1 MVLSFVLGK
10 ASYDHRHELVNKLAK
25 TYQQHPY
32 DQFFYL
38 VPNHIKFTA
47 EIDVLRRLKQF
58 QHVTNDTY
66 AQSHIQVFSFSR
78 LAWYWLKDNPI
89 MQSANISEMGLAL
102 LVNKILLN
110 REKDLQL
117 YGSEVHHLGF
127 MSQLVSQLN
136 DLTTGCF
143 SADDLQK
150 LITKLP
156 ATTLTQKLH
165 DLAIIK
171 QDFDTYSLRNTHYL
185 LDILNQTLQQP
196 KFKQD
201 LKHAHFYIEGFADF
215 SAQELQLLTTF
226 INNAADVT
234 IAIPF
239 DFDDETL
246 KLINKDKFNSQT
258 TLFMQPMHTYQ
269 RLLKTAHQS
278 SAHIDR
284 ATISVVNHDMQRLE
298 DYWIQVWSK
307 SAQKVNT
314 PRKNLNH
321 VHIWQANN
329 RYDELRYI
337 AKKIHQAVMLK
348 GMHYRDFIIMAR
360 DLTPY
365 ENIIPIIF
373 KQADIP
379 YFDDMTKKMKHHPLV
394 NFVNALLMCYR
405 NYCQYNDV
413 MRLLRSELLIPTFVD
428 IDDND
433 EIVDKKQ
440 ATIQKFRDY
449 VDETDNFVLK
459 YGINGSSWLQDE
471 AWHFYDT
478 KTKMLCSAPAHVE
491 FIHQYV
497 SKLLQTF
504 FTAMTA
510 ATTNETALTA
520 LYNFLETSGVRQQL
534 IDRYQQANNQNH
546 LQQANQ
552 EKQMWQA
559 FCNLLD
565 EFVELL
571 GEQTFDIDE
580 FISLFKTGFT
590 NAQFSQI
597 PATLDQVLI
606 SEMGIVQSNDHK
618 VAFIIGATDNV
629 LPRHVSDEQLLND
642 FDRQQLQSVIKDD
655 QDFENK
661 FLPDDR
667 NHQMI
672 NEPYLVYRALMTPQ
686 QAIIFSFPHVD
697 DTNDEKELHISPYVE
712 QIKNYFT
719 LPIEPISVLQNNND
733 LNQIGSLRQSLSDL
747 LTVTHQQLIT
757 EHSVVNLS
765 NLWLSVYQ
773 CLLHNPQLKVLTKH
787 VIASLDYRNIP
798 HSLLQD
804 IVTKL
809 YANDEKEI
817 MVDSYHQQKVLPTSI
832 SRLENFYQDNYE
844 YFLKYGLKLRE
855 REVYQLKTT
864 DTGTILH
871 NVLQQI
877 VKQLTTYNADKVKAI
892 YNNTVN
898 NEQFNVLKQN
908 HHMKYINNALLKIIE
923 QMAMMILTQNQQLN
937 LRTVRT
943 EASFNTSKYDNV
955 AGMNWLVTDKWHNNH
970 YVRVNG
976 RIDRIDEV
984 TGNNN
989 KNYLLVVDYKSGDK
1003 DLDYGLVNAGLQ
1015 LQMLT
1020 YLDALQKGLKHHQN
1034 DIVAGAL
1041 YLHLQN
1047 KIYLFKDM
1055 VKQELSPAE
1064 WDALLNEDLSL
1075 SQRLVNNQYQGL
1087 LLNDDDLL
1095 PVLAPKDS
1103 NQSTMYHLSWTS
1115 KGNLRA
1121 GKDKIIKAKDLHLLL
1136 AHNERL
1142 ITNAIKQIYSGELT
1156 INPARWNNK
1165 KNTSLQYSPYRAILQ
1180 FDDLL
1185 SENNYHDIVKLK
1197 LDELLKYLREE
1208 GENNGD

>member
-10 ASYDHRHELVNKLAK
+10 ASYDHRHELVAKLTQA
-25 TYQQHPY
+25 YQQHPY

-47 EIDVLRRLKQF
+47 EIDVLQRLKQL
-58 QHVTNDTY
+58 QHINSDTY

-89 MQSANISEMGLAL
+89 MQSANISEAGLAL
-102 LVNKILLN
+102 LVNKILLSH
-110 REKDLQL
+110 EKELLL
-117 YGSEVHHLGF
+117 YGGEVHHLGF

-171 QDFDTYSLRNTHYL
+171 QDFDTYSVRNTHYL
-185 LDILNQTLQQP
+185 LDILNRTLQKPPFRDNLQ
-196 KFKQD
+196 
-201 LKHAHFYIEGFADF
+201 HAHFYIEGFADF

-226 INNAADVT
+226 INYAADVT
-234 IAIPF
+234 VAIPF
-239 DFDDETL
+239 DFDNATL
-246 KLINKDKFNSQT
+246 TLINKGKANLPT

-269 RLLKTAHQS
+269 RLLKAAHQTTVNVTK
-278 SAHIDR
+278 
-284 ATISVVNHDMQRLE
+284 ATKLIVNKDMQRLE
-298 DYWIQVWSK
+298 DYWIQAWSK
-307 SAQKVNT
+307 AAQQIDT
-314 PRKNLNH
+314 PKKDLKH
-321 VHIWQANN
+321 LHIWSADNH
-329 RYDELRYI
+329 YDELRYI
-337 AKKIHQAVMLK
+337 AKQIHQAVMLN

-373 KQADIP
+373 KQAGIP
-379 YFDDMTKKMKHHPLV
+379 YFDDMAKKMNNHPLV

-405 NYCQYNDV
+405 NHCQYNDV
-413 MRLLRSELLIPTFVD
+413 MRLLRSELLIPTFVT
-428 IDDND
+428 IADND
-433 EIVDKKQ
+433 EIADKEH
-440 ATIQKFRDY
+440 ATLQKFRDY

-459 YGINGSSWLQDE
+459 YGINGNNWLQTE
-471 AWHFYDT
+471 AWHYYDPQE
-478 KTKMLCSAPAHVE
+478 KTFCPASAHVE

-497 SKLLQTF
+497 NKLLKAF
-504 FTAMTA
+504 SDAMA
-510 ATTNETALTA
+510 AAHTNEDALTV
-520 LYNFLETSGVRQQL
+520 LYDFLDTNGVRQQL
-534 IDRYQQANNQNH
+534 IKRYQQANDCNN
-546 LQQANQ
+546 LQQASQ

-571 GEQTFDIDE
+571 GEQDFNIDE
-580 FISLFKTGFT
+580 FISLFKAGFAK
-590 NAQFSQI
+590 AQFSQI

-606 SEMGIVQSNDHK
+606 SEMGIVQANNHK
-618 VAFIIGATDNV
+618 VAFIIGATEDV
-629 LPRHVSDEQLLND
+629 LPRHLSDEQLLND
-642 FDRQQLQSVIKDD
+642 FDRQQLQAVMNDN

-686 QAIIFSFPHVD
+686 QALIFSFPQVD
-697 DTNDEKELHISPYVE
+697 DTNDDKELHLSPYVK
-712 QIKNYFT
+712 QIRDYFD
-719 LPIEPISVLQNNND
+719 LPITPISALQNND
-733 LNQIGSLRQSLSDL
+733 DPQQIGSLRQSLSDL
-747 LTVTHQQLIT
+747 VTVAHQQLIT
-757 EHSVVNLS
+757 NHHVNDLS
-765 NLWLSVYQ
+765 SLWLNIYRY
-773 CLLHNPQLKVLTKH
+773 LLANPQLKSLTQQ
-787 VIASLDYRNIP
+787 VISSLDYQNIP
-798 HSLLQD
+798 HALSQD
-804 IVTKL
+804 VVTKL
-809 YANDEKEI
+809 YANDEKEVMI
-817 MVDSYHQQKVLPTSI
+817 GSQLQKVLPTSI

-855 REVYQLKTT
+855 RDIHQLKPT

-871 NVLQQI
+871 NALQQI
-877 VKQLTTYNADKVKAI
+877 VKELSTYDANKIRKI
-892 YNNTVN
+892 YKDVVN
-898 NEQFNVLKQN
+898 SEQFNVLKQD
-908 HHMKYINNALLKIIE
+908 HHMKYINHALLGIVE
-923 QMAMMILTQNQQLN
+923 QMAAMILAQNQQLN

-943 EASFNTSKYDNV
+943 EASFNTSKYDNIT
-955 AGMNWLVTDKWHNNH
+955 GMCWPIVDKWHHNH

-984 TGNNN
+984 TGNNH

-1020 YLDALQKGLKHHQN
+1020 YLDALQKGLKHHH
-1034 DIVAGAL
+1034 DDVVAGAL

-1047 KIYLFKDM
+1047 KIYSFKDV
-1055 VKQELSPAE
+1055 VKQKLSPAE
-1064 WDALLNEDLSL
+1064 WDALLNENLDLA
-1075 SQRLVNNQYQGL
+1075 QQFANNQYQGL

-1095 PVLAPKDS
+1095 PALVPKDS
-1103 NQSTMYHLSWTS
+1103 NQPAMYHLSWTA

-1121 GKDKIIKAKDLHLLL
+1121 GKDKVIKAEDLALLL
-1136 AHNERL
+1136 AHNEQL
-1142 ITNAIKQIYSGELT
+1142 IINAIKQIYSGELT
-1156 INPARWNNK
+1156 INPARWHDK
-1165 KNTSLQYSPYRAILQ
+1165 KLTSLQYSPYRAILQ

-1185 SENNYHDIVKLK
+1185 SENNYHDIINLK
-1197 LDELLKYLREE
+1197 LAELLKQLRGE
-1208 GENNGD
+1208 GENNDD

>member
-10 ASYDHRHELVNKLAK
+10 ASYDHRHELVNKLAQ

-47 EIDVLRRLKQF
+47 EIDVLQRLKQF
-58 QHVTNDTY
+58 QHVKNDTY

-78 LAWYWLKDNPI
+78 LAWYWLKDNYI

-110 REKDLQL
+110 REKELQL

-127 MSQLVSQLN
+127 MSKLVSQLN

-171 QDFDTYSLRNTHYL
+171 QDFDAYSLRNNHYL

-196 KFKQD
+196 KFKQG
-201 LKHAHFYIEGFADF
+201 LKYAHFYIEGFADF

-226 INNAADVT
+226 INSAADVT

-239 DFDDETL
+239 DFDNETL
-246 KLINKDKFNSQT
+246 KLINNDKFNSQT

-269 RLLKTAHQS
+269 RLLKAAHQS

-284 ATISVVNHDMQRLE
+284 ATIPVVNHDMQRLE

-314 PRKNLNH
+314 PRKNLKH
-321 VHIWQANN
+321 VHVWQADN

-337 AKKIHQAVMLK
+337 AKQIHQAVMLK
-348 GMHYRDFIIMAR
+348 EMHYRDFIIMAR

-405 NYCQYNDV
+405 NHCQYNDV

-428 IDDND
+428 IDNSAEVIDQ
-433 EIVDKKQ
+433 EQ
-440 ATIQKFRDY
+440 ATIQKLRDY

-459 YGINGSSWLQDE
+459 YGINGNNWVQTE
-471 AWHFYDT
+471 TWHYYDT
-478 KTKMLCSAPAHVE
+478 KAKAVCSAPAHVE

-497 SKLLQTF
+497 SKLLQPF
-504 FTAMTA
+504 FTAMDTVD
-510 ATTNETALTA
+510 TNEAALAA
-520 LYNFLETSGVRQQL
+520 LYNFLETSGVRHQL
-534 IDRYQQANNQNH
+534 IKRYQQANAQNH

-571 GEQTFDIDE
+571 GEQSFNIDE

-606 SEMGIVQSNDHK
+606 SEMGIVQSNNRK
-618 VAFIIGATDNV
+618 VAFIIGATDSV

-642 FDRQQLQSVIKDD
+642 FDRQQLQSVIKDN

-686 QAIIFSFPHVD
+686 QALIFSFPQVD
-697 DTNDEKELHISPYVE
+697 DTNDEKELHLSPYVE
-712 QIKNYFT
+712 QIKDYFA
-719 LPIEPISVLQNNND
+719 LPIEPISTLQNNDN
-733 LNQIGSLRQSLSDL
+733 LKQIGSLRQSLSDL
-747 LTVTHQQLIT
+747 LTVAHQQLIT
-757 EHSVVNLS
+757 EHSVANLS
-765 NLWLSVYQ
+765 TLWLNVYQ
-773 CLLHNPQLKVLTKH
+773 YLLHNQQLNVLTKH
-787 VIASLDYRNIP
+787 VMASLDYRNIP
-798 HSLLQD
+798 HALSQD

-809 YANDEKEI
+809 YANDEKEV
-817 MVDSYHQQKVLPTSI
+817 MLDDHLQKVLPTSI

-855 REVYQLKTT
+855 RDVYQLKTT

-877 VKQLTTYNADKVKAI
+877 VKKLTTYDADKVKAI
-892 YNNTVN
+892 YNDTVN

-908 HHMKYINNALLKIIE
+908 YHMKYINNALLKIVE
-923 QMAMMILTQNQQLN
+923 QMATMILVQNQQLN
-937 LRTVRT
+937 LRTIRT

-955 AGMNWLVTDKWHNNH
+955 AGMNWLVTDKWHNKH

-976 RIDRIDEV
+976 RIDRIDEI

-1003 DLDYGLVNAGLQ
+1003 DLNYGLVNAGLQ

-1020 YLDALQKGLKHHQN
+1020 YLDALQKGLKHHH
-1034 DIVAGAL
+1034 DIIAGAL

-1047 KIYLFKDM
+1047 KIYSFDKRWI
-1055 VKQELSPAE
+1055 KLSSAE
-1064 WDALLNEDLSL
+1064 WDVLLNEDLSL
-1075 SQRLVNNQYQGL
+1075 SQRFANNQYQGL
-1087 LLNDDDLL
+1087 LLNDEDF
-1095 PVLAPKDS
+1095 LATLVAKDNTS
-1103 NQSTMYHLSWTS
+1103 KTNMYKLSWKKDGTLTKNS
-1115 KGNLRA
+1115 EKYII
-1121 GKDKIIKAKDLHLLL
+1121 KDKNLALLL
-1136 AHNERL
+1136 AHNEQL
-1142 ITNAIKQIYSGELT
+1142 IIDAIKQIYSGELT
-1156 INPARWNNK
+1156 INPARWNDK
-1165 KNTSLQYSPYRAILQ
+1165 KNTALQYSPYREILQ

-1185 SENNYHDIVKLK
+1185 SENNYHDIIKLE
-1197 LDELLKYLREE
+1197 LEELLKQLREE
-1208 GENNGD
+1208 GENDGD